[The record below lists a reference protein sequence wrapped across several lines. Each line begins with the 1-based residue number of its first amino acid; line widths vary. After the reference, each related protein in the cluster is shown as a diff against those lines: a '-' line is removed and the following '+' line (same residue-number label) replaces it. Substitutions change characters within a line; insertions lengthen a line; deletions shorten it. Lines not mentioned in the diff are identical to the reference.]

1 MQFDSNSNQTALFRA
16 TMFSKKRDDIVLNTC
31 NAIIIKQIKV
41 NVKFYSATKATY
53 ISNNTIS
60 L

>member
-16 TMFSKKRDDIVLNTC
+16 TMFSKKRDDIVLY
-31 NAIIIKQIKV
+31 AIILKQIKV